1 MPALP
6 PLVSIISINFNQLKI
21 TCELLRSLTQ
31 LSYQRYEVILIDN
44 ASDEDPTEH
53 IHSSFPNVRFFRST
67 KNLGFTGGNNLGMK
81 MALGDYIFLLN
92 NDTEIRDVNLL
103 EKLIEPFTKDS
114 SVGMVSPK
122 IRYFDQPQVIQFAG
136 YNKINPFT
144 GRNTIIGDREVD
156 KGQYDSSHFTN
167 YVHGAAMMVKREVI
181 EKVGVLTD
189 HFFLCYEELDWS
201 AQAVKAGFK
210 IYYQS
215 QVFILHKESMS
226 IGKTSALKVYF
237 NNRNRIMFMRRNTN
251 SFELTCFL
259 FYLTLF
265 TIPKNVLVFTLKG
278 KFDHLKAFLKAIYW
292 NIQNISI
299 YKKIPFHTSLDQ
311 VMLDSL
317 TQRTTIP
324 IK

>member
-1 MPALP
+1 
-6 PLVSIISINFNQLKI
+6 
-21 TCELLRSLTQ
+21 
-31 LSYQRYEVILIDN
+31 
-44 ASDEDPTEH
+44 
-53 IHSSFPNVRFFRST
+53 
-67 KNLGFTGGNNLGMK
+67 MK